1 MNGLPNNLSGERV
14 KGLRR
19 SLVEPNMGI
28 LKIENLSISFGGIQA
43 LNKVSFEVQKGSICS
58 IIGPNGAGKTTIFNC
73 ISGIY
78 RPTGG
83 KVFFKGEEIT
93 FLKPYQVARKGIA
106 RTFQNI
112 ELFSHMTT
120 MDNLMLG
127 RHLHMKT
134 GVWRGATFVY
144 KGSKAAREEIRHRA
158 KVEEVIDFLELQ
170 SARNQFV
177 VNLPYGTRKLVE
189 LGRAMAL
196 EPELIL
202 LDEPSAGMNM
212 EEKGDLM
219 FSIQDLRDDLGITVL
234 LVEHD
239 MNLVMDISDRIL
251 ALNYGEKIAEGLPE
265 EIQKHPEVLKAY
277 LGEEE
282 KVA

>member
-1 MNGLPNNLSGERV
+1 
-14 KGLRR
+14 
-19 SLVEPNMGI
+19 MGI
-28 LKIENLSISFGGIQA
+28 LKIENLSVSFGGIQA
-43 LNKVSFEVQKGSICS
+43 LNKVSFEVQKSSIYS

-83 KVFFKGEEIT
+83 KIFFKGEEIT

-219 FSIQDLRDDLGITVL
+219 FSIQDLRDDLGITVV

-265 EIQKHPEVLKAY
+265 EIQAHPEVLKAY

>member
-1 MNGLPNNLSGERV
+1 MDP
-14 KGLRR
+14 
-19 SLVEPNMGI
+19 I
-28 LKIENLSISFGGIQA
+28 LKIENPPISFGGIRA
-43 LNKVSFEVQKGSICS
+43 LNNVSFEVEKGAIYS

-78 RPTGG
+78 RPDSG
-83 KVFFKGEEIT
+83 KVFFKGENVT
-93 FLKPYQVARKGIA
+93 YLKPYRVAKKGIA

-134 GVWRGATFVY
+134 GVWRGSTFIY
-144 KGSKAAREEIRHRA
+144 KGSKAAREEIENRG

-170 SARNQFV
+170 AARNQFV
-177 VNLPYGTRKLVE
+177 INLPYGRRKLGE
-189 LGRAMAL
+189 LGRALAL

-202 LDEPSAGMNM
+202 LDEPSAGMNL

-219 FSIQDLRDDLGITVL
+219 FSIQDIRDDLGITVI

-239 MNLVMDISDRIL
+239 MNLIMDVSARIL
-251 ALNYGEKIAEGLPE
+251 ALNYGERIAEGLPE
-265 EIQKHPEVLKAY
+265 ENQKHPEVLKAY
-277 LGEEE
+277 LGEEGRG
-282 KVA
+282 A

>member
-1 MNGLPNNLSGERV
+1 MAI
-14 KGLRR
+14 LR
-19 SLVEPNMGI
+19 
-28 LKIENLSISFGGIQA
+28 IEHLSISFGGIKA
-43 LNKVSFEVQKGSICS
+43 LHDVSFEVEKGMIYS

-78 RPTGG
+78 RPDSGRI
-83 KVFFKGEEIT
+83 FFKEEEIT
-93 FLKPYQVARKGIA
+93 HLKPHQVAQKGIA

-134 GVWRGATFVY
+134 GVWRGATFLSRRSRV
-144 KGSKAAREEIRHRA
+144 AREEIANRR
-158 KVEEVIDFLELQ
+158 KVEEIIDFLELQ

-177 VNLPYGTRKLVE
+177 SNLPYGTRKLVE
-189 LGRAMAL
+189 LGRALAL

-202 LDEPSAGMNM
+202 LDEPSAGMNL
-212 EEKGDLM
+212 EEKADMM
-219 FSIQDLRDDLGITVL
+219 FSIQDLRDDLGMSVL

-239 MNLVMDISDRIL
+239 MNLVMDISDRVL
-251 ALNYGEKIAEGLPE
+251 ALNYGEKIAEGLPSTV
-265 EIQKHPEVLKAY
+265 QSHPEVLKAY
-277 LGEEE
+277 LGEEAP
-282 KVA
+282 VA

>member
-1 MNGLPNNLSGERV
+1 MAP
-14 KGLRR
+14 
-19 SLVEPNMGI
+19 I
-28 LKIENLSISFGGIQA
+28 LKIENLTIAFGGIKA
-43 LNKVSFEVQKGSICS
+43 VNNVSFEVEKGTIYS

-78 RPTGG
+78 PPDSG
-83 KVFFKGEEIT
+83 KIYFKGEEIT
-93 FLKPYQVARKGIA
+93 YLKPYQVAQKGIA

-112 ELFSHMTT
+112 ELFSHMST

-127 RHLHMKT
+127 RHIHMKT
-134 GVWRGATFVY
+134 GVWRGATFIN
-144 KGSKAAREEIRHRA
+144 KNSKAAKEEIEHRR
-158 KVEEVIDFLELQ
+158 KVEEIIDFLDLQ
-170 SARNQFV
+170 ASRNQFV
-177 VNLPYGTRKLVE
+177 INLPYGTRKLVE
-189 LGRAMAL
+189 LGRALAL

-202 LDEPSAGMNM
+202 LDEPSAGMNL
-212 EEKGDLM
+212 EEKMDM
-219 FSIQDLRDDLGITVL
+219 IFSIQDIRDDLGITVL

-239 MNLVMDISDRIL
+239 MNLIMGVSDRIL
-251 ALNYGEKIAEGLPE
+251 ALNFGERIAEGLPE

>member
-1 MNGLPNNLSGERV
+1 MS
-14 KGLRR
+14 
-19 SLVEPNMGI
+19 SI
-28 LKIENLSISFGGIQA
+28 LKIENLTISFGGIKA
-43 LNKVSFEVQKGSICS
+43 VNNVSFEVEKGSIYS
-58 IIGPNGAGKTTIFNC
+58 IIGPNGDGKTTIFNC

-78 RPTGG
+78 PPNTG
-83 KVFFKGEEIT
+83 KISFKGEEIT
-93 FLKPYQVARKGIA
+93 YLKPYQVAKKGIA

-112 ELFSHMTT
+112 ELFSHMST

-127 RHLHMKT
+127 RHIHMKT
-134 GVWRGATFVY
+134 GVWKGATFLY
-144 KGSKAAREEIRHRA
+144 KFSKAAREEIEHRG

-170 SARNQFV
+170 AARNQFV
-177 VNLPYGTRKLVE
+177 INLPYGTRKLVE
-189 LGRAMAL
+189 LGRALAL

-202 LDEPSAGMNM
+202 LDEPSAGMNL
-212 EEKGDLM
+212 EEKKDM
-219 FSIQDLRDDLGITVL
+219 IFSIQDIRDDLGITVL

-239 MNLVMDISDRIL
+239 MNLIMDVSDRIL
-251 ALNYGEKIAEGLPE
+251 ALNFGEKITEGLPE

>member
-1 MNGLPNNLSGERV
+1 MDA
-14 KGLRR
+14 
-19 SLVEPNMGI
+19 I
-28 LKIENLSISFGGIQA
+28 LKTENLTISFGGIKA
-43 LNKVSFEVQKGSICS
+43 LNNVSFEVEKGAIYS
-58 IIGPNGAGKTTIFNC
+58 IIGPIGAGKTTIFNC

-78 RPTGG
+78 QPSSG
-83 KVFFKGEEIT
+83 KIFFKGEDIT
-93 FLKPYQVARKGIA
+93 HLKPYQVAKKGIA

-112 ELFSHMTT
+112 ELFSHMST

-134 GVWRGATFVY
+134 GVWRGATFIY
-144 KGSKAAREEIRHRA
+144 KNSKAEKEETRQA
-158 KVEEVIDFLELQ
+158 GKVEEVIDFLELQ
-170 SARNQFV
+170 AARNQFV

-189 LGRAMAL
+189 LGRALTL
-196 EPELIL
+196 EPELVL
-202 LDEPSAGMNM
+202 LDEPSAGMNL
-212 EEKGDLM
+212 EEKGDM
-219 FSIQDLRDDLGITVL
+219 IFSIQDIRDDLGITVL

-239 MNLVMDISDRIL
+239 MNLIMDVSDRIL
-251 ALNYGEKIAEGLPE
+251 ALNFGEKIAEGLPE

>member
-1 MNGLPNNLSGERV
+1 MS
-14 KGLRR
+14 
-19 SLVEPNMGI
+19 I
-28 LKIENLSISFGGIQA
+28 LKIENLSISFGGIRA
-43 LNKVSFEVQKGSICS
+43 LSNVSFEVEKGAVYS

-78 RPTGG
+78 PPGSG
-83 KVFFKGEEIT
+83 KIYFKEEDT
-93 FLKPYQVARKGIA
+93 TYLKPYQVAKKGIA

-112 ELFSHMTT
+112 ELFSHMST

-134 GVWRGATFVY
+134 GVWRGATFIY
-144 KGSKAAREEIRHRA
+144 KNSKAAKEEIAHRG
-158 KVEEVIDFLELQ
+158 KVEEIIDFLELQ
-170 SARNQFV
+170 AARNQFV
-177 VNLPYGTRKLVE
+177 INLPYGTRKLVE
-189 LGRAMAL
+189 LGRALTL

-202 LDEPSAGMNM
+202 LDEPSAGMNL
-212 EEKGDLM
+212 EEKMDMM
-219 FSIQDLRDDLGITVL
+219 FSIQDIRDDLGITVL

-239 MNLVMDISDRIL
+239 MNLIMDVSDRIL
-251 ALNYGEKIAEGLPE
+251 ALNYGVKIAEGTPD

>member
-1 MNGLPNNLSGERV
+1 MSA
-14 KGLRR
+14 
-19 SLVEPNMGI
+19 I
-28 LKIENLSISFGGIQA
+28 LKIENLTISFGGIRA
-43 LNKVSFEVQKGSICS
+43 LSSVSFEVEKGSIYS

-78 RPTGG
+78 QPNSG
-83 KVFFKGEEIT
+83 KILFKGEDIT
-93 FLKPYQVARKGIA
+93 YLRPDQVAKKRIA

-112 ELFSHMTT
+112 ELFSHMST

-127 RHLHMKT
+127 RHIHMKT
-134 GVWRGATFVY
+134 GVWRGATFIY
-144 KGSKAAREEIRHRA
+144 KGSKAAREEIQHRG

-170 SARNQFV
+170 AARNQFV
-177 VNLPYGTRKLVE
+177 INLPYGTRKLVE
-189 LGRAMAL
+189 LGRALAL
-196 EPELIL
+196 EPEVIL

-219 FSIQDLRDDLGITVL
+219 FSIQDIRDDLGITVL

-239 MNLVMDISDRIL
+239 MNLIMDVSDRIL
-251 ALNYGEKIAEGLPE
+251 ALNFGERIAEGLPE
-265 EIQKHPEVLKAY
+265 EIQRHPEVLKAY

>member
-1 MNGLPNNLSGERV
+1 MS
-14 KGLRR
+14 
-19 SLVEPNMGI
+19 I
-28 LKIENLSISFGGIQA
+28 LKIENLTISFGGIKA
-43 LNKVSFEVQKGSICS
+43 LNGVSFEVEKGAIYS
-58 IIGPNGAGKTTIFNC
+58 IIGPNGAGKTTVFNC
-73 ISGIY
+73 MSGIY
-78 RPTGG
+78 KPNSG
-83 KVFFKGEEIT
+83 KISFKGEDIT
-93 FLKPYQVARKGIA
+93 FLRPDQVAKKGIA

-112 ELFSHMTT
+112 ELFSHMST

-134 GVWRGATFVY
+134 GVWRGSTFIY
-144 KGSKAAREEIRHRA
+144 KNSKAAKEEIKNRE
-158 KVEEVIDFLELQ
+158 KVEEIIDFLDLQ
-170 SARNQFV
+170 VARNQFV

-189 LGRAMAL
+189 LGRALAL
-196 EPELIL
+196 DPELIL

-219 FSIQDLRDDLGITVL
+219 FSIQDIRDDLGITVL

-239 MNLVMDISDRIL
+239 MNLIMDVSDRIL
-251 ALNYGEKIAEGLPE
+251 ALNFGEKIAEGLPQ

-282 KVA
+282 KAA

>member
-1 MNGLPNNLSGERV
+1 MEKMDP
-14 KGLRR
+14 
-19 SLVEPNMGI
+19 I
-28 LKIENLSISFGGIQA
+28 LKVEKLTISFGGIKA
-43 LNKVSFEVQKGSICS
+43 LSGVSFGVEKGSIYS

-73 ISGIY
+73 ITGIY
-78 RPTGG
+78 PPDSG
-83 KVFFKGEEIT
+83 KIIFKEEEIT
-93 FLKPYQVARKGIA
+93 HFKPYQVAKKGIA

-112 ELFSHMTT
+112 ELFSHMST

-127 RHLHMKT
+127 RHIHMKT
-134 GVWRGATFVY
+134 GVWRGATFIY
-144 KGSKAAREEIRHRA
+144 KGSKAAKEEVKHRE
-158 KVEEVIDFLELQ
+158 KVEEIIDFLELQ
-170 SARNQFV
+170 VARNQFV

-189 LGRAMAL
+189 LGRALAL

-219 FSIQDLRDDLGITVL
+219 FSIQDIRDDLGITVI

-239 MNLVMDISDRIL
+239 MNLIMDVSDRIL
-251 ALNYGEKIAEGLPE
+251 ALNYGERIAEGLPE